1 MSLKTM
7 AETVLVVGSTGNI
20 GFSAVHAALSAK
32 RNVLAV
38 VRNQN
43 SADKLVKYIGSADG
57 ITFTQADVL
66 SDTGVKGVV
75 DQVRAGKLPAFQHVW
90 SSGES
95 PFWFLAVRAQ
105 LTAISLQWVASMSS
119 IPSKVS
125 APRGFVKT

>member
-7 AETVLVVGSTGNI
+7 AETVLVIGSTGNI

-38 VRNQN
+38 VRNQS
-43 SADKLVKYIGSADG
+43 SADKLVKYIGSANG

-66 SDTGVKGVV
+66 SETGVKGVV

-95 PFWFLAVRAQ
+95 RF
-105 LTAISLQWVASMSS
+105 
-119 IPSKVS
+119 
-125 APRGFVKT
+125 